1 MAAVTTIT
9 ETYPATRWNCLGE
22 FDAVAGL

>member
-9 ETYPATRWNCLGE
+9 ETYPATCLNCLGE